1 MNILHG
7 VYGDRLDSMGVGGTK
22 ELFWNMMLFPT
33 LIGVIFCTASW
44 VM

>member
-1 MNILHG
+1 LRA
-7 VYGDRLDSMGVGGTK
+7 DRLDYIIHGSGFMRVGGAY
-22 ELFWNMMLFPT
+22 FDS